1 MKGVRL
7 SVIVSAAALLLA
19 LPTMAWA
26 QRGTDPVLS
35 LGVQSSGKYD
45 AKLSAMLRDSLAKG
59 GELVVQDG
67 RVTAAERLCTNAEC
81 MTQLGS
87 REGAKLVISTQLR
100 PSGPNSQYLTTVVF
114 DVARRV
120 PHDEHGLCDRCSP
133 DLLSR
138 TIAELAERS
147 LRNYRERVSV
157 LAAPVAPT
165 PLSTAPGAAPTAP
178 GTSEPPLPTAAPA
191 TPAPAAPTPAVTS
204 GEPVSSSEDFWSR
217 MPKNRKIAAAILGG
231 ALLLTLVPTVAL
243 HATDGQET
251 GLACAKAPCVL
262 HNQPLYIGGY
272 ALSGALAVGLTLT
285 ILWPTG
291 KGSATTT
298 ASAVEVK

>member
-1 MKGVRL
+1 M
-7 SVIVSAAALLLA
+7 
-19 LPTMAWA
+19 
-26 QRGTDPVLS
+26 Q
-35 LGVQSSGKYD
+35 D
-45 AKLSAMLRDSLAKG
+45 ARECRRATLHKCG
-59 GELVVQDG
+59 G
-67 RVTAAERLCTNAEC
+67 

-147 LRNYRERVSV
+147 LRNYRERCRFSR
-157 LAAPVAPT
+157 LQLRP
-165 PLSTAPGAAPTAP
+165 PLLTAPA
-178 GTSEPPLPTAAPA
+178 SAAPA
-191 TPAPAAPTPAVTS
+191 AREPRSHPSDGGTGPADP
-204 GEPVSSSEDFWSR
+204 SSPDAGGHAERACDQQRDFWSR
-217 MPKNRKIAAAILGG
+217 MPKNRKIAAGISA
-231 ALLLTLVPTVAL
+231 VPCSLHLFRTVAL

-251 GLACAKAPCVL
+251 GLACGSAPCVL

>member
-59 GELVVQDG
+59 GELLVQDA
-67 RVTAAERLCTNAEC
+67 RVTAPERLCTNAEC

-87 REGAKLVISTQLR
+87 REGAKLVVSTQLR

-157 LAAPVAPT
+157 LGAPTAPT
-165 PLSTAPGAAPTAP
+165 PLTAPPSAAPAAP

-191 TPAPAAPTPAVTS
+191 TPAAPTPAVTPS
-204 GEPVSSSEDFWSR
+204 EPAASSEDFWSR
-217 MPKNRKIAAAILGG
+217 MPKNRKIIAGVLGG
-231 ALLLTLVPTVAL
+231 ALLLALVPTVAL